1 MPRPK
6 GLPRTGGRPSRG
18 RASEGARR
26 VTVRLTA
33 EEHERLT
40 ADAERE
46 GVTLSEHLRRLALAP
61 K

>member
-1 MPRPK
+1 MSRPK
-6 GLPRTGGRPSRG
+6 GLPRTGGRPSRK
-18 RASEGARR
+18 RASEGSRR

-46 GVTLSEHLRRLALAP
+46 GVTLSEHLRRLALTP